1 MSNNFPYITLRNLL
15 IWNVVYCLQIQASL
29 TTTEAELTEAKRQY
43 DMMLEVKQLELSKHL
58 KDLCQKNDQVIIKS
72 LFKLILVFDLTI
84 YYVYNLV
91 GAL

>member
-1 MSNNFPYITLRNLL
+1 M
-15 IWNVVYCLQIQASL
+15 VYCLQIQESL
-29 TTTEAELTEAKRQY
+29 TKTEAELTEAKRQH

-72 LFKLILVFDLTI
+72 LFMLILVFDLTNTI
-84 YYVYNLV
+84 YHVYNLV

>member
-1 MSNNFPYITLRNLL
+1 M
-15 IWNVVYCLQIQASL
+15 VYCLQIQASL

-72 LFKLILVFDLTI
+72 LFKLILVFELTNTI
-84 YYVYNLV
+84 YHVYNLV
-91 GAL
+91 GALEFLRWLHFVGN